1 MVKTVSKMVNMEK
14 TNCKNLG
21 DNWNKMLEK
30 ERFCPYKKSGADKL
44 KSL

>member
-30 ERFCPYKKSGADKL
+30 GLFCPNQKRG
-44 KSL
+44 